1 MTGPILQT
9 SDIDKL
15 FIIDCDASSV
25 GFGIVLHQG
34 VVLVVF
40 LKLAACKWELI
51 GLVQVVRHSFPYLWS
66 R

>member
-25 GFGIVLHQG
+25 GFGIVLH
-34 VVLVVF
+34 
-40 LKLAACKWELI
+40 
-51 GLVQVVRHSFPYLWS
+51 
-66 R
+66 